1 MRESSGNT
9 FYCAECTYDKSNG
22 TMFLYT
28 TDITEVR
35 GSVKPKDSMKV
46 EGGFLVRRKYFRSEY
61 EAQEYIDSL
70 PNAMPMSRNES
81 FEIHPL
87 KTAKVYHPDFDS
99 FDLFSCDESTKNQ
112 FLGRF
117 VADCRYFLGNGNGYE
132 GHLWAGSVEEQIDLM
147 RKLYDDIRPDWLSE
161 RQIDDFE
168 DKMLQLKYSKTES
181 IRRLGEG
188 NSNLKLKKVKTGK
201 YTTTDGNYEI
211 EKSDGFWYAV
221 DTKTGQS
228 VVDCENSLSAIKDS
242 LESYIKSHG
251 KKESFRRLREG
262 DASKKT
268 NYAVIVRNMNKWT
281 YNLYTGTKA
290 DCEQLLSDLDSF
302 ESFANECD
310 DENEYFAEEE
320 YIIDLLSSYGCLPEI
335 YRNMIDRNDNYNVG
349 LHYGDYLGGMIHII
363 NADSPIDLYIW

>member
-87 KTAKVYHPDFDS
+87 KTAKAYRPDFDS

-181 IRRLGEG
+181 IRRFGEG
-188 NSNLKLKKVKTGK
+188 NSSLKLKKVKTGK
-201 YTTTDGNYEI
+201 YTTTDGKYEI

-242 LESYIKSHG
+242 LESYIKSHS

-268 NYAVIVRNMNKWT
+268 NYAVIVRNMNKGT

-290 DCEQLLSDLDSF
+290 DCEQLLSDLDAF
-302 ESFANECD
+302 ESFAHECN
-310 DENEYFAEEE
+310 DEDEYFAEEE

-349 LHYGDYLGGMIHII
+349 LHYGDYIGGMIHII
-363 NADSPIDLYIW
+363 NADSPIDLYI